1 MHGSQRRVVVHT
13 GAALLL
19 AFAVGVCAGPA
30 GAAASADTAGNTGTP
45 AGKIKVGIAYG
56 IGGRGDQAL
65 NDSAAAGLDR
75 AVRKL
80 RLGPT
85 QELEA
90 SVNDSDADLAK
101 LLRTLARS
109 GHNPVIAVGFSYE
122 GAVLK
127 VAGEYPR
134 TTFAVVDDESPR
146 RANIS
151 NLVFAENEAA
161 FLAGA
166 AAALKSGSRHIGFLG
181 GVKVPLIQKYQAGF
195 QAGARAVDP
204 DIQVDARYISDP
216 PDFSGFNSPEQGKSK
231 ARALF
236 DKGADVVFHAA
247 GNSGRGVFAAA
258 KAAGGMAIGCDFDQA
273 RSADTGV
280 RDVILTSA
288 VKKADVAVYD
298 FLKRFLHQKAKH
310 GVTVYGLKAGAVGYA
325 TTGGQVDDIKA
336 TLDALARKIAK
347 GQIRVPA
354 KVS

>member
-1 MHGSQRRVVVHT
+1 MNDSQRRVVSHT

-19 AFAVGVCAGPA
+19 TFAMSVCAGPA
-30 GAAASADTAGNTGTP
+30 GAAASANAAGNTGTP

-80 RLGPT
+80 RLGPS

-90 SVNDSDADLAK
+90 SVSDSDADLEN
-101 LLRTLARS
+101 LLRKLARS
-109 GHNPVIAVGFSYE
+109 GHNPVIAVGFYYDL
-122 GAVLK
+122 AVLK
-127 VAGEYPR
+127 VAEEYPR
-134 TTFAVVDDESPR
+134 TTFAIVDDESPR

-166 AAALKSGSRHIGFLG
+166 AAALKSDTRHIGFLG
-181 GVKVPLIQKYQAGF
+181 GVKVPLIQRYQAGF
-195 QAGARAVDP
+195 QAGARAVDH
-204 DIQVDARYISDP
+204 DIQIDARYITMP
-216 PDFSGFNSPEQGKSK
+216 PDFSGFNSPDQGRSK

-247 GNSGRGVFAAA
+247 ERSGQGVFAAA

-273 RSADTGV
+273 RSADARV
-280 RDVILTSA
+280 KDVILTSA

-298 FLKRFLHQKAKH
+298 FLKRFLRKEARH

-325 TTGGQVDDIKA
+325 TTGGRVNDIKA
-336 TLDALARKIAK
+336 TLDAFARKIAK
-347 GQIRVPA
+347 GEIRVPT